1 MKKVLCIAVFAA
13 LMSAGA
19 LTCKA
24 SVILQDTHS
33 GGAYYACDYMTQYLG
48 HAVYSVEVYWLIDG
62 VGKVPVSS
70 GVLFYDPKNHVIQMT
85 AFETNLLDARGMQGV
100 WTGSSATMYYCTAY
114 GYYDNCTLAL
124 VSN

>member
-24 SVILQDTHS
+24 SIILMDTRS
-33 GGAYYACDYMTQYLG
+33 GGAYYACDYMTKYLG
-48 HAVYSVEVYWLIDG
+48 HAVYSVEVYWLIPG
-62 VGKVPVSS
+62 VGKVPVCS

-85 AFETNLLDARGMQGV
+85 EFETNLAFARSMQGV
-100 WTGSSATMYYCTAY
+100 WTGSSATMYNCTAY
-114 GYYDNCTLAL
+114 GDYDECTLAL